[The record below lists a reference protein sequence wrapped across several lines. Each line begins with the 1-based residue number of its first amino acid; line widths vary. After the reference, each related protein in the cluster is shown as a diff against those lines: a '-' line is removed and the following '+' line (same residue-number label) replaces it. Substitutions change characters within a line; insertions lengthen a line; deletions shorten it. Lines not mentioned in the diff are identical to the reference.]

1 MEILT
6 QDGIN
11 LHLRLQ
17 MLGQKNLTF
26 FPVAESF
33 FLHRLIGF
41 NETHVAQ
48 FLSSS
53 LLKRKVLLSS
63 HSPWLSDGEVVG
75 VVEGEAEGD
84 TMGDLD
90 LHLGLQIVGQK
101 YLTFFPVAE
110 SFFLHR
116 LIGFTETHVLQ
127 FLTSLLLK
135 RKVLL
140 SSHSPRSSDGEVVGD
155 AKGEADG
162 DTIAN
167 LDLHLVLQMLGQ
179 KYLAIFPV
187 TGSFRLH
194 LLIGFI
200 ETHVAQSLSFS
211 LLK

>member
-17 MLGQKNLTF
+17 MLGQKYLTF

-63 HSPWLSDGEVVG
+63 HSPGLSDGEVVG

-84 TMGDLD
+84 TMGD
-90 LHLGLQIVGQK
+90 
-101 YLTFFPVAE
+101 
-110 SFFLHR
+110 
-116 LIGFTETHVLQ
+116 
-127 FLTSLLLK
+127 
-135 RKVLL
+135 
-140 SSHSPRSSDGEVVGD
+140 
-155 AKGEADG
+155 
-162 DTIAN
+162 

-194 LLIGFI
+194 LLIGFM